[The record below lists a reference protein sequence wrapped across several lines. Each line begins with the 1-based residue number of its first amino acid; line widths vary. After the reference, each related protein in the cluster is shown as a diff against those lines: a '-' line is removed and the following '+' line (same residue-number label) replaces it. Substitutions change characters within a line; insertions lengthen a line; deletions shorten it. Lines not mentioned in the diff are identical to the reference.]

1 MLNEATDNS
10 EKVNYELIKIRLCN
24 KYNIFLILYFEQTAK
39 KRYLIVE
46 KIILDEY
53 EILDQVELLNLK
65 IFFKK
70 FVTNSLNIMHE
81 NIYVEQVQKKLEG
94 RNTFRTLKIK
104 DKTIYLTDLDIEV
117 IIERWKEAL
126 FGFSKVKLYSNE
138 KIFTANKYSI
148 KFNNSQFI
156 ENPNIHTTSLTNPN
170 EEFEKTIN
178 ESVLIGKITKEEI
191 NLELEKIK
199 QN

>member
-81 NIYVEQVQKKLEG
+81 NIYVEQVQKKIEG
-94 RNTFRTLKIK
+94 KNTFRTLKIK

-170 EEFEKTIN
+170 EEFGKIIN
-178 ESVLIGKITKEEI
+178 ESVLVGKITKEEI
-191 NLELEKIK
+191 NLELEKIQK
-199 QN
+199 K